1 MSPEQLIGRGLLGDD
16 LFVAAPNGRR
26 LRAMIAGSG
35 EDLVVLEGGLG
46 VSGLYWG
53 PVHAL
58 VAQRVR
64 VVAYERAG
72 FGVCGREPQAVRIGD
87 RAYDKLAMILFLPA
101 ARAPRG

>member
-1 MSPEQLIGRGLLGDD
+1 MSPEQLIGRGILGDD

-58 VAQRVR
+58 VAQRVHFT
-64 VVAYERAG
+64 AFAQ
-72 FGVCGREPQAVRIGD
+72 FIGIMVQRLLD
-87 RAYDKLAMILFLPA
+87 LESELDLS
-101 ARAPRG
+101 PRHLLR